1 MSKQLIENV
10 KDLEEFLIIFSLGA
24 DFNNEI
30 FKFVTDTEATSAFS
44 NQCRDVESFE
54 ATGSEDTDTGSDSS
68 ESRESISDLTDEY
81 FDSDE
86 A

>member
-30 FKFVTDTEATSAFS
+30 FKFVTEATSAFS